1 MRLDLV
7 VHPNLVVQ
15 VTSWIILFGSLLYGK
30 TPILFAVID
39 LDYVV
44 KNWPSKRPRIKRRKA
59 RRNDLDCYGGL
70 IDNKGQWLGLLGAV
84 VESRIPDLEQGTL
97 VIFQI
102 NRSARIVGIP
112 ASRYGIARLHII
124 GSKTASPLAIWSR
137 QAIRQFTR

>member
-7 VHPNLVVQ
+7 GHSNLVVQ

-44 KNWPSKRPRIKRRKA
+44 KNWPSKRLRIKRRKA

-84 VESRIPDLEQGTL
+84 VESRILDLEQGTL

-112 ASRYGIARLHII
+112 ASRYGIASLHLI
-124 GSKTASPLAIWSR
+124 GC
-137 QAIRQFTR
+137 